1 MGRSSLIGRLNYA
14 YRSKYLFE
22 ATVRYDGSAKFDKH
36 SRWGVFPSVSAGW
49 RISEEPFIK
58 DNTSVIDNLKLRA
71 GFSMTGYDGVANFD
85 YLAGYVY
92 GSSYIIGSQAVQGL
106 TATSLANPMLSWEQ
120 MKIWNVG
127 LDFGLFHNRL
137 YGEADVF
144 YRVRDGI
151 PGSRAVSLPDTFGAT
166 LPTENLNSINTR
178 GFEFTLGYKGA
189 AGDFRYNVAANI
201 SWARSKWGYYDEPE
215 YTDPD
220 EIRLYKKTGNWIDRD
235 FGYRSNG
242 LFTSQE
248 EIDALDY
255 RYLDGSDNSFL
266 KQGDVHLLNTNG
278 DDVLNWR
285 DQVEI
290 SKGTMPHWM
299 AGLNLDLAFKGFDLS
314 ALFQGAF
321 GFSQNVVLRHAMVFP
336 EIMYKE
342 RWTYENNDRH
352 AIVPRLGGAA
362 SNDWASDYRLV
373 NASYLR
379 LKSMSIG
386 YTFPKRWMSRVKIGN
401 LRIYVAGTNLFTISK
416 LNKYKLDPEAPSGAG
431 TRYYPLMRTFTIGLN
446 ISL

>member
-151 PGSRAVSLPDTFGAT
+151 P
-166 LPTENLNSINTR
+166 
-178 GFEFTLGYKGA
+178 A
-189 AGDFRYNVAANI
+189 A
-201 SWARSKWGYYDEPE
+201 
-215 YTDPD
+215 
-220 EIRLYKKTGNWIDRD
+220 
-235 FGYRSNG
+235 
-242 LFTSQE
+242 
-248 EIDALDY
+248 
-255 RYLDGSDNSFL
+255 
-266 KQGDVHLLNTNG
+266 
-278 DDVLNWR
+278 
-285 DQVEI
+285 
-290 SKGTMPHWM
+290 
-299 AGLNLDLAFKGFDLS
+299 
-314 ALFQGAF
+314 
-321 GFSQNVVLRHAMVFP
+321 
-336 EIMYKE
+336 
-342 RWTYENNDRH
+342 
-352 AIVPRLGGAA
+352 
-362 SNDWASDYRLV
+362 
-373 NASYLR
+373 
-379 LKSMSIG
+379 
-386 YTFPKRWMSRVKIGN
+386 
-401 LRIYVAGTNLFTISK
+401 
-416 LNKYKLDPEAPSGAG
+416 APSRCP
-431 TRYYPLMRTFTIGLN
+431 TRSAPRFRPKT
-446 ISL
+446 